1 MEFKVIKRNGNA
13 VVPDGM
19 FKLCGMENA
28 KLISMVQ
35 LNGGILLMPESVSTF
50 ELITLIDALTG
61 QACEFLEAVA
71 AECGPAEAE
80 HRDITLDEVLRE
92 FTVAVPD
99 WAREKAGITADTK
112 LDCEASE
119 DAGVIAVYP
128 ASYRHDLTDVPR
140 SILQCLLASGHS
152 LYALNDI
159 LTAESE
165 NSDAEYL
172 DMFLEWYE
180 DSQRRTEHFMTGKT
194 LGESG
199 ADMDRMSLISSAITK
214 AFRGDS
220 GVHARYMVVGGQS
233 EPAETMSLNLSPDEQ
248 RLVTQALAEQRIR
261 LGPQAEGEEKLL
273 RRMVGNVTEYMDAAG
288 LSNRLDE
295 HDRALLAEHDGEPE
309 AAPVMGGMQL

>member
-1 MEFKVIKRNGNA
+1 MEFQVINRSRNA
-13 VVPDGM
+13 VIPEGM
-19 FKLCGMENA
+19 FKLCGMEDA

-35 LNGGILLMPESVSTF
+35 LNGGILLM
-50 ELITLIDALTG
+50 LIDALNE

-80 HRDITLDEVLRE
+80 HRDMTLDEVLRE

-165 NSDAEYL
+165 NSDAE
-172 DMFLEWYE
+172 
-180 DSQRRTEHFMTGKT
+180 
-194 LGESG
+194 
-199 ADMDRMSLISSAITK
+199 
-214 AFRGDS
+214 
-220 GVHARYMVVGGQS
+220 
-233 EPAETMSLNLSPDEQ
+233 
-248 RLVTQALAEQRIR
+248 
-261 LGPQAEGEEKLL
+261 
-273 RRMVGNVTEYMDAAG
+273 
-288 LSNRLDE
+288 
-295 HDRALLAEHDGEPE
+295 
-309 AAPVMGGMQL
+309 

>member
-1 MEFKVIKRNGNA
+1 MEFQVINRSRNA
-13 VVPDGM
+13 VIPEGM
-19 FKLCGMENA
+19 FKLCGMEDA

-35 LNGGILLMPESVSTF
+35 LNGGILLMPESVSTYQ
-50 ELITLIDALTG
+50 LLMLIDALNE
-61 QACEFLEAVA
+61 QACEFLEAAA

-80 HRDITLDEVLRE
+80 HRDMTLDEVLRE

-165 NSDAEYL
+165 NSDAEYPQYDL
-172 DMFLEWYE
+172 QARGTQGGAGGGI
-180 DSQRRTEHFMTGKT
+180 SGK
-194 LGESG
+194 E
-199 ADMDRMSLISSAITK
+199 
-214 AFRGDS
+214 
-220 GVHARYMVVGGQS
+220 
-233 EPAETMSLNLSPDEQ
+233 
-248 RLVTQALAEQRIR
+248 
-261 LGPQAEGEEKLL
+261 
-273 RRMVGNVTEYMDAAG
+273 
-288 LSNRLDE
+288 
-295 HDRALLAEHDGEPE
+295 
-309 AAPVMGGMQL
+309 GGM

>member
-13 VVPDGM
+13 IVPDGM

-35 LNGGILLMPESVSTF
+35 LNGGILLMPESVSTYQ
-50 ELITLIDALTG
+50 LLMLIDALNE

-71 AECGPAEAE
+71 AECGPAEEE
-80 HRDITLDEVLRE
+80 HRDMTLDEVLRE

-165 NSDAEYL
+165 NSDAE
-172 DMFLEWYE
+172 
-180 DSQRRTEHFMTGKT
+180 
-194 LGESG
+194 
-199 ADMDRMSLISSAITK
+199 
-214 AFRGDS
+214 
-220 GVHARYMVVGGQS
+220 
-233 EPAETMSLNLSPDEQ
+233 
-248 RLVTQALAEQRIR
+248 
-261 LGPQAEGEEKLL
+261 
-273 RRMVGNVTEYMDAAG
+273 
-288 LSNRLDE
+288 
-295 HDRALLAEHDGEPE
+295 
-309 AAPVMGGMQL
+309 

>member
-1 MEFKVIKRNGNA
+1 MEFRVIKRNGNA

-19 FKLCGMENA
+19 FKLCGMEDA

-35 LNGGILLMPESVSTF
+35 LNGGILLMPESVSTYQ
-50 ELITLIDALTG
+50 LLMLIDALNE

-80 HRDITLDEVLRE
+80 HRDMTLDEVLRE

-99 WAREKAGITADTK
+99 WAREKAGITVDTK

-159 LTAESE
+159 LTAEGE
-165 NSDAEYL
+165 NSDAE
-172 DMFLEWYE
+172 
-180 DSQRRTEHFMTGKT
+180 
-194 LGESG
+194 
-199 ADMDRMSLISSAITK
+199 
-214 AFRGDS
+214 
-220 GVHARYMVVGGQS
+220 
-233 EPAETMSLNLSPDEQ
+233 
-248 RLVTQALAEQRIR
+248 
-261 LGPQAEGEEKLL
+261 
-273 RRMVGNVTEYMDAAG
+273 
-288 LSNRLDE
+288 
-295 HDRALLAEHDGEPE
+295 
-309 AAPVMGGMQL
+309 

>member
-80 HRDITLDEVLRE
+80 HRDMTLDEVLRE

-128 ASYRHDLTDVPR
+128 ASYYER
-140 SILQCLLASGHS
+140 IHS
-152 LYALNDI
+152 NKCGTKGMHFFD
-159 LTAESE
+159 E
-165 NSDAEYL
+165 N
-172 DMFLEWYE
+172 
-180 DSQRRTEHFMTGKT
+180 RRVEMQ
-194 LGESG
+194 
-199 ADMDRMSLISSAITK
+199 
-214 AFRGDS
+214 
-220 GVHARYMVVGGQS
+220 V
-233 EPAETMSLNLSPDEQ
+233 
-248 RLVTQALAEQRIR
+248 
-261 LGPQAEGEEKLL
+261 
-273 RRMVGNVTEYMDAAG
+273 
-288 LSNRLDE
+288 
-295 HDRALLAEHDGEPE
+295 RALKNDNF
-309 AAPVMGGMQL
+309 AAF